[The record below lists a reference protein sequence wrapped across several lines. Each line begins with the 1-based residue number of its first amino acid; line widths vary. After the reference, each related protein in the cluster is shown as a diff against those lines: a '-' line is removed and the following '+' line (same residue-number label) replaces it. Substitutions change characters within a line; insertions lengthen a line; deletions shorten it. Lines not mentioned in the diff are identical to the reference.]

1 MTISQREARKLR
13 KRVAELEQLIEDQHR
28 SWSKEW
34 IGGTH
39 IRTLDAAA
47 NGELRAAIKTA
58 RMLKHAVVVTLS
70 DTQILF
76 YALPVAARS

>member
-13 KRVAELEQLIEDQHR
+13 KRVAELERHIESQHR
-28 SWSKEW
+28 NWSRDW
-34 IGGTH
+34 PGGVH

-58 RMLKHAVVVTLS
+58 RMLNHAVVCTVS

-76 YALPVAARS
+76 YGLPLPTRS